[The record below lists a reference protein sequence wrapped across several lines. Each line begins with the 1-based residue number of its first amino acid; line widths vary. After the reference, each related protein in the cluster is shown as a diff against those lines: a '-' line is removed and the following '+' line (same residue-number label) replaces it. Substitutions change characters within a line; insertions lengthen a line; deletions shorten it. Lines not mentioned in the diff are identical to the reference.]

1 MTSYENVDPVFG
13 YFKDNF
19 EEDDLIFTQ
28 KYIAE
33 HQQISIYALKDKQ
46 KVDVVACLDFLNGL
60 QEKFTYHYCDTI
72 LMIIMVQESIA
83 FSVKMTTKKACM
95 KIFVTL
101 LFPSSKKWHFKKN
114 TT

>member
-1 MTSYENVDPVFG
+1 MTSYENFDLVFG
-13 YFKDNF
+13 YFKDKF

-72 LMIIMVQESIA
+72 LMII
-83 FSVKMTTKKACM
+83 KKACM

-101 LFPSSKKWHFKKN
+101 QFPSSKKWHFKKN